1 MPRFVALLRGVNVG
15 KGKRV
20 PMAEWRGLLEAQG
33 YREVETLLNS
43 GNAVFESPGRSTRVH
58 GEAIRL
64 ALQKS
69 LGLEVPVIVK
79 SATDLAAIQEENTLA
94 REAPDPSRLLVAF
107 SAESTDLQGLAGLAA
122 LVVPPERFLL
132 GRQAAYLWCPAGIL
146 ESQAA
151 KSLLGKVG
159 RAATTRNW
167 ATVTKIGALLDR

>member
-20 PMAEWRGLLEAQG
+20 PMAEWRRLLEALG

-43 GNAVFESPGRSTRVH
+43 GNAVFTSSGRSPRTH
-58 GEAIRL
+58 SDDIRL

-94 REAPDPSRLLVAF
+94 LEALDPTRLLVAF
-107 SAESTDLQGLAGLAA
+107 TAEPADLQNLAA
-122 LVVPPERFLL
+122 LGALAVPPERFLL
-132 GRQAAYLWCPAGIL
+132 GRHAAYLWCPAGIL
-146 ESQAA
+146 ESRVAE
-151 KSLLGKVG
+151 SLLGKAG

-167 ATVTKIGALLDR
+167 ATVTKIRALLDR

>member
-20 PMAEWRGLLEAQG
+20 PMAEWRRLLEDLG
-33 YREVETLLNS
+33 YRDVETLLNS
-43 GNAVFESPGRSTRVH
+43 GNAVFESPGRSTRNH

-79 SATDLAAIQEENTLA
+79 SAAELAAIQEENTLA
-94 REAPDPSRLLVAF
+94 REAPDPTRLLVAF
-107 SAESTDLQGLAGLAA
+107 TAEPADLQSLAGLAA
-122 LVVPPERFLL
+122 LAVPPERFLL
-132 GRQAAYLWCPAGIL
+132 GRHAAYLWCPAGIL
-146 ESQAA
+146 ESQVAE
-151 KSLLGKVG
+151 SLLGKAG

-167 ATVTKIGALLDR
+167 ATVTKIRALLDR